1 MLHQVLRQARAVAL
15 PATAHRAV
23 ATVHT
28 LVAKIEEYTIAR
40 CRQKREV
47 AQSTQRLV
55 ACRTRTASTGGQKL
69 DQAPAAKAVA
79 TVGDY
84 RDKQPVGAEGAPHV
98 VPGAAVFDVGELG
111 QAEREREREKG

>member
-1 MLHQVLRQARAVAL
+1 MHA
-15 PATAHRAV
+15 
-23 ATVHT
+23 
-28 LVAKIEEYTIAR
+28 LVAKVDDQAIAR

-69 DQAPAAKAVA
+69 DQAPAAKAVP
-79 TVGDY
+79 TVGDH
-84 RDKQPVGAEGAPHV
+84 RDEQPVGAKSTHQV

-111 QAEREREREKG
+111 QAEREREREKKGEREKG